1 MIGTLEAND
10 SGKRINDNSI
20 VGNTSYSLVKK
31 CKQVC
36 VDEIRINGA
45 KSNNKYKKRERNAKV

>member
-1 MIGTLEAND
+1 MILTLGAND
-10 SGKRINDNSI
+10 SGKRIYDNSI

-31 CKQVC
+31 CKHVC

-45 KSNNKYKKRERNAKV
+45 KLNSKYKKRERNAKV